1 MVVLSLLS
9 TSLTRNHL
17 FSPGYGRDSN
27 IEVSV
32 QKNCDLALGSFIF
45 SFSAFALQVFHFSAL
60 SYEEVDGRE
69 ESEKE
74 GGESHLCVLLT
85 QTFSLMIPTYKCGY
99 EIVLYNNNIISQCC
113 SPITFFTKKVLKI
126 L

>member
-1 MVVLSLLS
+1 LL
-9 TSLTRNHL
+9 LL
-17 FSPGYGRDSN
+17 F
-27 IEVSV
+27 
-32 QKNCDLALGSFIF
+32 
-45 SFSAFALQVFHFSAL
+45 QVFYFSAL
-60 SYEEVDGRE
+60 SYEEVDCRE

-99 EIVLYNNNIISQCC
+99 ETVHSIILQFCPS
-113 SPITFFTKKVLKI
+113 ITFFMKKVLKI